1 MESLK
6 HKPRSMDSTQLP
18 GVSLIVSTY
27 NWPEA
32 LNLCLLSI
40 SKQTL
45 LPDEVIIADDGSSDE
60 TLKLIEKHKRNF
72 PVPIIHIWQPDEGF
86 QLSKIRNKAIAASSQ
101 KYIVQIDGD
110 LILEAHFI
118 EDHMAFRKENTFVS
132 GSRVIMKSELSKKL
146 VELEKSKVNLTS
158 SGLLNKFNGL
168 RLPFLSRRMDNYRQE
183 DIYYLRGCNMAF
195 WRNDLVKVN
204 GYNEAFLGWGREDNE
219 IGLRL
224 IHSGVRK
231 RIIKFSGIVF
241 HIFHQEKTRH
251 GLNINDELM
260 QLTATKKL
268 SRCEIGLDQYL

>member
-1 MESLK
+1 MA
-6 HKPRSMDSTQLP
+6 DTQFR

-32 LNLCLLSI
+32 LNLCLISI
-40 SKQTL
+40 GKQTL
-45 LPDEVIIADDGSSDE
+45 LPDEVIIADDGSTDK

-72 PVPIIHIWQPDEGF
+72 PIPIIHVWQPDDGF

-110 LILEAHFI
+110 LILEKHFI
-118 EDHMAFRKENTFVS
+118 QDHVAFRKENTFVS
-132 GSRVIMKSELSKKL
+132 GSRVIMNSDLSKKL
-146 VELEKSKVNLTS
+146 IMLQKTNVPLTS
-158 SGLLNKFNGL
+158 KGLLNTFNGI
-168 RLPFLSRRMDNYRQE
+168 RLPFLSKRMENYKQE

-195 WRNDLVKVN
+195 WRDDLVKVN
-204 GYNEAFLGWGREDNE
+204 GYNEAFICWGREDNE

-224 IHSGVRK
+224 IHSGLRK

-260 QLTATKKL
+260 QLTATKRL
-268 SRCEIGLDQYL
+268 NRCKIGLDQYL